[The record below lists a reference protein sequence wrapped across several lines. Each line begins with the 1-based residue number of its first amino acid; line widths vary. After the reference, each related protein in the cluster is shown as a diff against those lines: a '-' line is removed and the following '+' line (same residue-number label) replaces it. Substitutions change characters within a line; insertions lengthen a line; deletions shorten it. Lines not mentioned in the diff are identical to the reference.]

1 MPIPTHTNPPA
12 PLPSTVI
19 EDSAML
25 ASTPESESPHIMQCM
40 EIWGGNGVVERVA
53 TMPGVDMWVYARPHQ
68 GANAGG
74 DIHYISSCG
83 TGRIGRVIL
92 ADVSGH
98 GGSAAD
104 LAIKLR
110 DIMRRFVNYV
120 EHGPLVSRLNR
131 EFGTEA
137 KLGKFATAI
146 VATYFA
152 PSSVLVLCNAG
163 HPRPLVY
170 STRTGRWRILTSEE
184 QSSSASS
191 NISNAPLGVIDDSQY
206 HADALRMSDGDIVIL
221 YTDALMEAHPPA
233 GRMLGEQGLLQIIER
248 LDRSSPETLA
258 QRLIASVREYAGGG
272 ELDDDSTVLVL
283 QINSRPTKY
292 SLAERVRAN
301 VRFLAMLGGWFL
313 GRGSAP
319 WPELSRANILGAIV
333 PWVSREYRT
342 DATINGD
349 EPAPR

>member
-1 MPIPTHTNPPA
+1 MPDT
-12 PLPSTVI
+12 
-19 EDSAML
+19 DSRLRSVVAD
-25 ASTPESESPHIMQCM
+25 AESPHTMQCM
-40 EIWGGNGVVERVA
+40 EIWGGNGVVERAA
-53 TMPGVDMWVYARPHQ
+53 TMPGVDMWVYSRPHR
-68 GANAGG
+68 GENAGG

-152 PSSVLVLCNAG
+152 PSSVLIICNAG

-170 STRTGRWRILTSEE
+170 STRSERWRVLDSQDRPGAE
-184 QSSSASS
+184 SS
-191 NISNAPLGVIDDSQY
+191 NISNAPLGVIEDSQY
-206 HADALRMSDGDIVIL
+206 HADALRMSDGDIVVL
-221 YTDALMEAHPPA
+221 YTDALMEARQPG
-233 GRMLGEQGLLQIIER
+233 GRMLGEQGLLQLIER
-248 LDRSSPETLA
+248 LDRSHPQTLA
-258 QRLIASVREYAGGG
+258 QRLVASVREYAGGQ
-272 ELDDDSTVLVL
+272 ELDDDSTALVL
-283 QINSRPTKY
+283 QINSRPVKY
-292 SLAERVRAN
+292 SLMARVRAN
-301 VRFLAMLGGWFL
+301 VRFLAMFGEWML

-319 WPELSRANILGAIV
+319 WPELSRANILGAFA
-333 PWVSREYRT
+333 PWVSREYRK
-342 DATINGD
+342 DATMNGD
-349 EPAPR
+349 GPPPR